1 VKNTL
6 GNLDLQACLSKLENA
21 GRLTRIQSE
30 VDPVHEL
37 AGLAQKL
44 EGGQVVYFEKVK
56 GNSYPVVTG
65 MFWNRENLATL
76 FDCDAEQLP
85 FILSDAVSSWQE
97 NPIVPIVIDEA
108 PVQEIIQTT
117 PNLYALPVPTHALE
131 DGGPYF
137 SCSVVLAKDPDTGVR
152 NASVHRCM
160 VVGPDRLTMLMDV
173 GRHLRDYYERAEA
186 KGQPLEITISN
197 GVDPSVYFA
206 SVSPGSAA
214 PLDKDELGIAC
225 ALRGGPL
232 ELSRSLT
239 VGVEGIAN
247 AQFCIEGDIL
257 PYLRESEGKFGE
269 VTGYYA
275 TKDDRWVVNVKAITH
290 RKKPIFHT
298 LIPGKEVFNSVG
310 LTGEASIFRIVSR
323 QVPGVKAV
331 YLSHGGCGFYHA
343 IVQMEPKYPGMAKN
357 AIMSTFAAFPP
368 LQIVTVVNPDVDIF
382 NAEEIQWAMA
392 TRFKPDE
399 DTVILPKCFSH
410 ELNPATDQG
419 YSAKIGFDCTV
430 PLPKSPIYDRVKM
443 LDVNLDNYSI
453 KFDT

>member
-1 VKNTL
+1 
-6 GNLDLQACLSKLENA
+6 
-21 GRLTRIQSE
+21 

-65 MFWNRENLATL
+65 MFWNREN
-76 FDCDAEQLP
+76 Q
-85 FILSDAVSSWQE
+85 
-97 NPIVPIVIDEA
+97 
-108 PVQEIIQTT
+108 
-117 PNLYALPVPTHALE
+117 
-131 DGGPYF
+131 
-137 SCSVVLAKDPDTGVR
+137 
-152 NASVHRCM
+152 
-160 VVGPDRLTMLMDV
+160 PDRLTMLMDV

-247 AQFCIEGDIL
+247 AQFCIEGEIL

-382 NAEEIQWAMA
+382 NAEEIQWVMA